1 MVLIAWFLLDEN
13 ILVLNSSQMLFLK
26 TITLLSKHSFEK
38 QVRSV
43 LNVTSFHIDI
53 WCLIYKIAFI
63 NFITFIMKIWGL
75 KDWKMLVFLDN
86 LAFEQTQ
93 FWKRWS
99 SFWNLILCFTN
110 KYCKNKYYGQ
120 DRDPLLKDRYD
131 MQDRK
136 WFLLICL
143 FSLRIFECWKLE
155 NIDF

>member
-63 NFITFIMKIWGL
+63 NFITFIMKI
-75 KDWKMLVFLDN
+75 
-86 LAFEQTQ
+86 
-93 FWKRWS
+93 
-99 SFWNLILCFTN
+99 
-110 KYCKNKYYGQ
+110 
-120 DRDPLLKDRYD
+120 
-131 MQDRK
+131 
-136 WFLLICL
+136 
-143 FSLRIFECWKLE
+143 
-155 NIDF
+155 